1 MFKKNSARL
10 YIYLLILSLLMIGFV
25 FMSGKNQ
32 ITKERVFDC
41 GLPVIF
47 IETDGEKR
55 IKSKE
60 QYVDADFFIY
70 ENYNSYENSKGSK
83 AVSCK
88 TKRRKQHT
96 RNASCAEMDNP
107 SFYD

>member
-47 IETDGEKR
+47 IETDG
-55 IKSKE
+55 
-60 QYVDADFFIY
+60 
-70 ENYNSYENSKGSK
+70 
-83 AVSCK
+83 
-88 TKRRKQHT
+88 
-96 RNASCAEMDNP
+96 
-107 SFYD
+107 